1 MDLKE
6 MQDKLLKIM
15 RHDTSR
21 FQTEDDSVLISK
33 SKSELELVVQENEMQ
48 ALSQYVTNEQSNL
61 CGSYDD
67 IS

>member
-15 RHDTSR
+15 RQGTSHL
-21 FQTEDDSVLISK
+21 QAEDDSVLISK
-33 SKSELELVVQENEMQ
+33 SKQELELVVQDNEMH
-48 ALSQYVTNEQSNL
+48 ALSQYVANEQSNL
-61 CGSYDD
+61 CASYDD